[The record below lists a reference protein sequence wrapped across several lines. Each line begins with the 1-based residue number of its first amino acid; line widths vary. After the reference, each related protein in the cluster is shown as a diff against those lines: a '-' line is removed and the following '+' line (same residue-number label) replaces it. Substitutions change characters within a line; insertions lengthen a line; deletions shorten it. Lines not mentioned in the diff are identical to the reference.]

1 MKKDCP
7 DAQALSLRLRDA
19 ITNSKAKKYH
29 GSSEHMNE
37 LPPMDQQ
44 AKALILNEPSPFVFY
59 EEEKKEF
66 LDEQDPFWEKSV
78 L

>member
-1 MKKDCP
+1 
-7 DAQALSLRLRDA
+7 
-19 ITNSKAKKYH
+19 
-29 GSSEHMNE
+29 MNE

-44 AKALILNEPSPFVFY
+44 AKAIILNEPSPFVFY